1 MNSYSRQLSRLKEEG
16 NFRTIPEAG
25 AADVTDF
32 STNDYLGLGARM
44 DLRDEFMA
52 DSVRSSAS
60 LTSSASRLL
69 AADQMS
75 YTRFENYL
83 RKLYG
88 REALLFNSGYHAN
101 AGLIPALTSGARTLI
116 VADKLVHASIID
128 GIMLSKA
135 DFRRFRHNDTAHL
148 RRILDAE
155 AGKYERVIIVA
166 ESIYSMDGDAAPLEE
181 LADIRLSRDN
191 TLLYI
196 DEAHALGV
204 CGPRGLGLCAALPEE
219 KRRGVDVMIGTLGKA
234 CASSGAFA
242 IMPEELRHVAVNSA
256 RSFIFSTAL
265 PQICCE
271 WSMFMM
277 QHIESMD
284 SEREHLQSLARQLHK
299 GLSLLTG
306 NSLPTPSHIQP
317 FIVGSASRAVELSQR
332 LLAHGVKVL
341 PIRTPTVPPGTE
353 RLRISLSAALTAAD
367 VQLLINSLKH
377 ELPNS

>member
-128 GIMLSKA
+128 GIML
-135 DFRRFRHNDTAHL
+135 
-148 RRILDAE
+148 
-155 AGKYERVIIVA
+155 
-166 ESIYSMDGDAAPLEE
+166 
-181 LADIRLSRDN
+181 
-191 TLLYI
+191 
-196 DEAHALGV
+196 
-204 CGPRGLGLCAALPEE
+204 
-219 KRRGVDVMIGTLGKA
+219 
-234 CASSGAFA
+234 
-242 IMPEELRHVAVNSA
+242 
-256 RSFIFSTAL
+256 
-265 PQICCE
+265 
-271 WSMFMM
+271 
-277 QHIESMD
+277 
-284 SEREHLQSLARQLHK
+284 
-299 GLSLLTG
+299 
-306 NSLPTPSHIQP
+306 
-317 FIVGSASRAVELSQR
+317 
-332 LLAHGVKVL
+332 
-341 PIRTPTVPPGTE
+341 
-353 RLRISLSAALTAAD
+353 
-367 VQLLINSLKH
+367 
-377 ELPNS
+377 